1 MNVLV
6 DTNILISVVF
16 VPQGQVASIINSA
29 YNHKF
34 IICKYVFDEFV
45 GVVNR
50 KRPSFLPTA
59 LKMITSDTFEYMNP
73 DISGVNVDVSI
84 RDRKDLP
91 VIQSAI
97 ALDCD
102 ILLSGDKDLTSVSME
117 RPMILSPREFD
128 ELFIS
133 QGAPA

>member
-1 MNVLV
+1 
-6 DTNILISVVF
+6 
-16 VPQGQVASIINSA
+16 
-29 YNHKF
+29 
-34 IICKYVFDEFV
+34 
-45 GVVNR
+45 
-50 KRPSFLPTA
+50 
-59 LKMITSDTFEYMNP
+59 MITSDTFEYMNP